1 MARKLI
7 VDGKEI
13 EADDNI
19 TLLQAC
25 EQAGAEIP
33 RFCYHE
39 RLSVAGNCR
48 MCLVEWVGAPKPQA
62 SCALQ
67 VRDIMP
73 NKDGTPAKINTTSPY
88 ARKAREGVMEFLLIN
103 HPLDCP
109 ICDQGGECDLQDQ
122 AMGYG
127 RAAFHRFNENKRA
140 VEDKYMGPLVK
151 TIMTRC
157 IQCTRCVRFAT
168 EVAGVPDLGATGRGE
183 DMEIT
188 TYLEK
193 AFASELSG
201 NVVDLCPVGAL
212 TSKPYAFNARPWE
225 LRKTESIDVMDAQGC
240 NIRVDTRGPQ
250 VMRVLPRLNEEVNE
264 EWISDKAR
272 HACDGL
278 SRQRLD
284 RPYVRVNGKLKPATW
299 NEAFAAI
306 AAKVQESSGKKMAA
320 IVGDLAAAEEI
331 KALKDL
337 MKALGVVNLDCR
349 QDGAK
354 IGGGARQTYLFNTT
368 IAGVEAADAILLVGA
383 NPRWDAPVLN
393 ARIRKTWLAS
403 PLKVANIGPAV
414 DLTYPV
420 EQLGADIATLEAVAN
435 GSHAFAQVL
444 KDAKRPMIV
453 LGSGA
458 LTRTDGAAILK
469 LAAKIAGDTGM
480 IGPAGTPAEGGWNG
494 FNILHTAASRVAA
507 LDLGFLPE
515 EGARDVAGIVDGAQK
530 GEIDF
535 IYLLGADEFDVAHL
549 GRAFIVYQGSHGDA
563 GAHHADV
570 ILPGAAYTEKD
581 GLYVNFEGRV
591 QSAER
596 AGFPP
601 GEAKEDWA
609 ILRALSEVLGH
620 KLPYDD
626 RAQLRA
632 AILRDVPHFK
642 MLGEAPVHA
651 DTAAATW
658 EGIGQSGPLDARAA
672 GRHHRLL
679 SDQPDR
685 ARQRDHGAV
694 RPRIRARNQDGG
706 GIRWRSFPSG
716 IGCCFGAALWL
727 GLVPQPG
734 LLHSADLRGADAG
747 GGRGHSGRPQD
758 LGGGADA
765 ARPQCGGPLRPAA
778 DLCRPVQVP
787 VQGSDHPGGRQ
798 QGDLHDRAAGHR
810 DPGLCRLGGG
820 ADHWVVADIN
830 VGILYLFAMSSLGVY
845 GIIMAGWASNSKYP
859 FLSALRAAAQMVSY
873 EVSIGFVIITVLLFA
888 GSLNLSD
895 IVRAQG
901 TGAFTLL
908 HWNVFSI
915 LFPMLPIFFVSALA
929 ETNRPPFDLVE
940 AESELVAGF
949 FVEYSSTPFLLFFL
963 GEYLSIVLMCA
974 MCSILFL
981 GGWLPPLNIW
991 PFTAVPGIIWFLLK
1005 ICFFFFMF
1013 AMVKAMVPRYRYDQL
1028 MRLGWKVFLPT
1039 SLLWVVLTAS
1049 WVLFVRPHL

>member
-1 MARKLI
+1 MATRKLI

-13 EADDNI
+13 EAEETL

-33 RFCYHE
+33 RFCFHE

-67 VRDIMP
+67 VKDIFP

-225 LRKTESIDVMDAQGC
+225 LRKTESVDVMDAQGC

-250 VMRVLPRLNEEVNE
+250 VMRVLPRLNEEINE

-284 RPYVRVNGKLKPATW
+284 RPYVRIGGKLKPTSWA
-299 NEAFAAI
+299 EAFAAI
-306 AAKVQESSGKKMAA
+306 AATVKDTAPDRMAA

-337 MKALGVVNLDCR
+337 MGALRVANIDCR

-354 IGGGARQTYLFNTT
+354 ITAGPRQTYLFNST

-393 ARIRKTWLAS
+393 ARIRKAWLAS
-403 PLKVANIGPAV
+403 GVKVANIGPAV
-414 DLTYPV
+414 DLTYPA
-420 EQLGADIATLEAVAN
+420 EQLGTDIAVLEQIAS
-435 GSHAFAQVL
+435 GSHAFAKTL
-444 KDAKRPMIV
+444 ADAKRPMIV
-453 LGSGA
+453 LGSGV
-458 LTRTDGAAILK
+458 LTRRDGAAILK
-469 LAAKIAGDTGM
+469 LAAKIAGDSGM
-480 IGPAGTPAEGGWNG
+480 IGPAGSAAEGGWNG

-507 LDLGFLPE
+507 LDLGFVP
-515 EGARDVAGIVDGAQK
+515 GTNGRDVAGIVDGAQK

-549 GRAFIVYQGSHGDA
+549 GRAFVVYQGSHGDA

-591 QSAER
+591 QRGRR
-596 AGFPP
+596 ATFPP

-609 ILRALSEVLGH
+609 ILRALSEVLGV

-626 RAQLRA
+626 RAALIA
-632 AILRDVPHFK
+632 AIEKQAPHFAT
-642 MLGEAPVHA
+642 LNEAPVHA
-651 DTAAATW
+651 DASAATW
-658 EGIGQSGPLDARAA
+658 GAVGESGALESAPVTPGIGDYYLTNPVARASETMA
-672 GRHHRLL
+672 
-679 SDQPDR
+679 
-685 ARQRDHGAV
+685 
-694 RPRIRARNQDGG
+694 
-706 GIRWRSFPSG
+706 
-716 IGCCFGAALWL
+716 
-727 GLVPQPG
+727 
-734 LLHSADLRGADAG
+734 
-747 GGRGHSGRPQD
+747 
-758 LGGGADA
+758 
-765 ARPQCGGPLRPAA
+765 QCSR
-778 DLCRPVQVP
+778 
-787 VQGSDHPGGRQ
+787 
-798 QGDLHDRAAGHR
+798 
-810 DPGLCRLGGG
+810 
-820 ADHWVVADIN
+820 
-830 VGILYLFAMSSLGVY
+830 
-845 GIIMAGWASNSKYP
+845 
-859 FLSALRAAAQMVSY
+859 
-873 EVSIGFVIITVLLFA
+873 E
-888 GSLNLSD
+888 
-895 IVRAQG
+895 
-901 TGAFTLL
+901 
-908 HWNVFSI
+908 
-915 LFPMLPIFFVSALA
+915 FVSGSSKMAA
-929 ETNRPPFDLVE
+929 E
-940 AESELVAGF
+940 
-949 FVEYSSTPFLLFFL
+949 
-963 GEYLSIVLMCA
+963 
-974 MCSILFL
+974 
-981 GGWLPPLNIW
+981 
-991 PFTAVPGIIWFLLK
+991 
-1005 ICFFFFMF
+1005 
-1013 AMVKAMVPRYRYDQL
+1013 
-1028 MRLGWKVFLPT
+1028 
-1039 SLLWVVLTAS
+1039 
-1049 WVLFVRPHL
+1049 